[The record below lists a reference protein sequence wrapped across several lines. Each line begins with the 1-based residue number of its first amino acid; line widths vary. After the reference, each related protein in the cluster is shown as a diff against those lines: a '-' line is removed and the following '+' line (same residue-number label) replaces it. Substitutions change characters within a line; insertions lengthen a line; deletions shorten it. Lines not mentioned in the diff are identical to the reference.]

1 MLNFVNNKINIKKIL
16 LFIFIYFIFLFFNN
30 VYASTTLSNKE
41 LYCNSDLVMDF
52 ESGNILFEKNG
63 YKKVYPASTTK
74 ILTALLAI
82 EKLDLN
88 SSVVASKN
96 AVYSTPI
103 GSSVIYI
110 KPEEIMS
117 VKDLLYGLLVKSG
130 NDAAN
135 VLAEAVSGN
144 MDDFIKLMNEKLQD
158 IGCYNTHFTNAHG
171 FHDDNHYTTVYDMAI
186 LMRYTMKNDIFREI
200 VETKNYTIEATNKSD
215 KRIYKNTNKMFNENY
230 EKMYYEYVL
239 GGKTGYTE
247 EARGTF
253 VGYGKKD
260 DKLVIVCA
268 FDGSQNIN
276 KQEGRFLDSITLFE
290 YAFNNFNKYKILDN
304 NTYRFKI
311 KDSNYNEEYT
321 LGINDELFALFK
333 NDFYSS
339 NYEIN
344 LNVSDI
350 SNIDINEAVGTI
362 TIQNKGKSLNTKN
375 SYELILL
382 KKNNYFD
389 ISDIYKY
396 VDILSVIILLF
407 ILIILIKKL
416 TLLKRNRKI
425 TYNKTKSKKISRL
438 K

>member
-1 MLNFVNNKINIKKIL
+1 MKSYINSKINTKIIL
-16 LFIFIYFIFLFFNN
+16 LFIFIYLTFFIFNN
-30 VYASTTLSNKE
+30 VYADTTLNNSQ
-41 LYCNSDLVMDF
+41 LYCKSDLIMDY
-52 ESGNILFEKNG
+52 ESGNVLFEKNG

-82 EKLDLN
+82 ENLDLN
-88 SSVVASKN
+88 SNVVASKN

-110 KPEEIMS
+110 KPEEVMS

-144 MDDFIKLMNEKLQD
+144 MENFIKMMNEKLQE

-186 LMRYTMKNDIFREI
+186 LMKHTMKNDIFREI
-200 VETKNYTIEATNKSD
+200 VETREYTTQATNKSE
-215 KRIYKNTNKMFNENY
+215 KRIYKNTNKMFNEKY
-230 EKMYYEYVL
+230 PKMYYEYVL
-239 GGKTGYTE
+239 GGKTGYTD

-304 NTYRFKI
+304 NTYKFKI
-311 KDSNYNEEYT
+311 KDFTKNQEYT
-321 LGINDELFALFK
+321 LGINNEQYALFK
-333 NDFYSS
+333 NDFYYSI
-339 NYEIN
+339 YN
-344 LNVSDI
+344 LDLFASDI
-350 SNIDINEAVGTI
+350 STKNINDTVGTI
-362 TIQNKGKSLNTKN
+362 NIKNTGASLNTKN
-375 SYELILL
+375 QYNLVLLEKKMFFDITDLYKYIKYFIFILCILILL
-382 KKNNYFD
+382 FKLKKFNKRKKKN
-389 ISDIYKY
+389 
-396 VDILSVIILLF
+396 
-407 ILIILIKKL
+407 
-416 TLLKRNRKI
+416 
-425 TYNKTKSKKISRL
+425 
-438 K
+438 